1 MTGILLLYAGDESG
15 VSLMM
20 SHCQE
25 TVRGQLGNMT
35 NDELQTRD
43 YWSKRLLSKLL
54 LVAFYIDQR

>member
-1 MTGILLLYAGDESG
+1 
-15 VSLMM
+15 MM